1 MIYQVVSPFVYE
13 IDGDSFK
20 DAVKN
25 FVKLHHNMSLANV
38 IITDQYRTKYMKADL
53 NYYSEGSRNKVGINL
68 MPTVWNVSDSGMLVP
83 NIWPY
88 SPTISY
94 DTTEYPATTFVDATF
109 VPRIIPLAPLVDPLP
124 ALAPLVN
131 LAALGGVIPT
141 VIKY

>member
-1 MIYQVVSPFVYE
+1 MIYQVVSPVVMT

-25 FVKLHHNMSLANV
+25 FVKLNYSMNLANI

-53 NYYSEGSRNKVGINL
+53 NYYSEGSKSKVGINL
-68 MPTVWNVSDSGMLVP
+68 IATIWNVSDSGVLVP
-83 NIWPY
+83 NVWPY

-94 DTTEYPATTFVDATF
+94 DTTEYPSTTFIDATF
-109 VPRIIPLAPLVDPLP
+109 VPRIIPLAPLIDPLP

-131 LAALGGVIPT
+131 LGALGGIVPT

>member
-1 MIYQVVSPFVYE
+1 MIYQVVSPVVVE

-25 FVKLHHNMSLANV
+25 FVKLNYSMNLANI
-38 IITDQYRTKYMKADL
+38 IITDQYRTNYMKADL
-53 NYYSEGSRNKVGINL
+53 KYYNEGSKNKVGINL
-68 MPTVWNVSDSGMLVP
+68 MPTVWNVSDSGMLLP
-83 NIWPY
+83 NVWPY

-94 DTTEYPATTFVDATF
+94 DTKEYPSTTFVDSTF

-124 ALAPLVN
+124 AISPLLN
-131 LAALGGVIPT
+131 LASLGGVIPT